1 MGQAGRRAPYPPPM
15 RTPHDPIA
23 RRRLAALCALAAAAG
38 LTGVAVG
45 SALGGDE
52 RDGDSENAARSSRD
66 GRAPAAGRDAGAG
79 SEEGPPIE
87 QQVGQL
93 LLMSFDGT
101 SQPEY
106 IRRRLRRGEGA
117 GVILFAKNALDAEGL
132 DALTA
137 QLQRAGR
144 GGALVATDQEGGD
157 IRSVPFAEPETSQG
171 SLPIPAEA
179 AAAAGEGASQL
190 RDAGVNVNLAPVADV
205 ASGSGSIMSGRAY
218 PGGAELVTQLVAAA
232 VDAHE
237 DERVA
242 ATAKHFPGLGA
253 AEANTDDA
261 AVTIDSPRPQLERRD
276 LPPFEAAIEAEV
288 PLIMASHALYPALD
302 QRQIASQSRAV
313 LVDLLR
319 DQLSFRGVVV
329 TDSIEAQAVLERADV
344 ATAAERSIA
353 AGADLVLMSGSN
365 SWNEVYPALLERARR
380 DSGFR
385 ARVAEAA
392 TRVRALKSQ
401 LGLRAPRAEP

>member
-1 MGQAGRRAPYPPPM
+1 MPVS
-15 RTPHDPIA
+15 HDPIA

-38 LTGVAVG
+38 LTGLAVG
-45 SALGGDE
+45 SALEGGE
-52 RDGDSENAARSSRD
+52 RSGEGEDSAGRGHP
-66 GRAPAAGRDAGAG
+66 GRAPGAVREADSG
-79 SEEGPPIE
+79 TEQGLPLE

-93 LLMSFDGT
+93 LIMSFDGT

-106 IRRRLRRGEGA
+106 VRRRLRRGEGA
-117 GVILFAKNALDAEGL
+117 GVVLFSKNATDSEGL
-132 DALTA
+132 DALTG
-137 QLQRAGR
+137 QLHRASR

-171 SLPIPAEA
+171 SLPVPAEA
-179 AAAAGEGASQL
+179 AAAAGAGASQL

-205 ASGSGSIMSGRAY
+205 AEGSRSVMAGRAY
-218 PGGAELVTQLVAAA
+218 PGGAELVAELVAAA
-232 VDAHE
+232 VDAHA

-261 AVTIDSPRPQLERRD
+261 AVTIDSPRAELGRRD
-276 LPPFEAAIEAEV
+276 LPPFEAAIEADV
-288 PLIMASHALYPALD
+288 PLVMASHALYPALD
-302 QRQIASQSRAV
+302 EREIASQSRAV

-319 DQLSFRGVVV
+319 DRLSFRGVVV
-329 TDSIEAQAVLERADV
+329 TDSIEARAVLDRSDI

-353 AGADLVLMSGSN
+353 AGADLVLMTGSG
-365 SWNEVYPALLERARR
+365 SWNEIYPALLERARR

-392 TRVRALKSQ
+392 TRVLALKRR
-401 LGLRAPRAEP
+401 LGLRAPRAKR